1 MKILL
6 TGFDPFGG
14 ETVNP
19 AWEAARLAHAP
30 DGVTLL
36 TLQVPTVFGLAGE
49 SVLDAVRRE
58 RPDAVLCLGQAAG
71 RAALTPER
79 IAINL
84 RDASLPDNAG
94 NQPEDVPVVSGGPA
108 AFFSTLP
115 VKAMVRAIRAVGL
128 PASVSHSAGTF
139 VCNDLLYTLLFSL
152 SEEGAS
158 VPAGFLHLPCLPEQA
173 ALKGGGT
180 PSLPLCDLVRGVEA
194 ALGAIAVCIS
204 ERREPV

>member
-14 ETVNP
+14 EAVNP
-19 AWEAARLAHAP
+19 AWEAACLAHAP
-30 DGVTLL
+30 DGVALL

-49 SVLDAVRRE
+49 TVLDAVRRE

-79 IAINL
+79 VAINL

-94 NQPEDVPVVSGGPA
+94 NQPEDEPIVSGGPA
-108 AFFSTLP
+108 AYFSTLP
-115 VKAMVRAIRAVGL
+115 VKAMVRAIRETGL
-128 PASVSHSAGTF
+128 PAAVSHSAGTF

-158 VPAGFLHLPCLPEQA
+158 IPAGFLHLPCLPEQA
-173 ALKGGGT
+173 ARREDGT
-180 PSLPLCDLVRGVEA
+180 PSLPLCDLARGVEA
-194 ALGAIAVCIS
+194 ALGAIAVWLS
-204 ERREPV
+204 GREEAT